1 MTRPLIIS
9 LLLILAIRG
18 ISQEL
23 YCNVDVTST
32 QVQGTDRKVYETM
45 RTSIYDFMNNR
56 SWTNY
61 EFKQYEKIEC
71 SILIN
76 VRERPATD
84 EFRCEMT
91 IAVRRPVFNSTYT
104 TILFNFIDKDVEFN
118 YIENQPLDFSTG
130 MFTSNLTSILAYYA
144 YIIIGLDFDSFQMD
158 GGDPYFQAA
167 EDIVNQAQNTD
178 YKGWK
183 SLQGNK
189 NRYWLIENITNPAYS
204 GVRQFYYDYHLKG
217 LDVMF
222 ENQENGRKAIMG
234 SLKYL
239 QAVKKSKP
247 GLIILQII
255 SDSKRDEWV
264 NIFSD
269 ATIPE
274 KNEAVTILKEIDPSS
289 TMTYQKILQK

>member
-1 MTRPLIIS
+1 MTRLLIIS
-9 LLLILAIRG
+9 LLLILVVRVTG
-18 ISQEL
+18 QEL

-144 YIIIGLDFDSFQMD
+144 YIIIGLDFDSFQLD
-158 GGDPYFQAA
+158 GGDPFFQAA
-167 EDIVNQAQNTD
+167 QDVVNLAQNTD

-189 NRYWLIENITNPAYS
+189 NRYWLIENITNPSYS
-204 GVRQFYYDYHLKG
+204 GVRQFYYQYHRQG

-222 ENQENGRKAIMG
+222 ENQENGRKAIME

-274 KNEAVTILKEIDPSS
+274 KNEAVTILKEIDPSN
-289 TMTYQKILQK
+289 TVTYQKILQK

>member
-1 MTRPLIIS
+1 MTRTILIN

-23 YCNVDVTST
+23 YCNVDVSST

-61 EFKQYEKIEC
+61 EYKQYEKIEC

-76 VRERPATD
+76 VRERPSTN

-104 TILFNFIDKDVEFN
+104 TILFNFIDKDIEFD
-118 YIENQPLDFSTG
+118 YIENQPLDFSSG

-144 YIIIGLDFDSFQMD
+144 YIIIGLDFDSFQLD

-167 EDIVNQAQNTD
+167 QDIVNLAQNTD

-189 NRYWLIENITNPAYS
+189 NRYWLIENLTNPAYS
-204 GVRQFYYDYHLKG
+204 GVRQFYYQYHLQG

-222 ENQENGRKAIMG
+222 ENQENGRKAIME

-264 NIFSD
+264 NIFSE

-274 KNEAVTILKEIDPSS
+274 KNEAVTVLKEIDPSN